1 MSPPRTLF
9 SGKRP
14 KCPVAPPPPYAFRLC
29 VFKER
34 AETKEGE
41 RKGNR
46 KRAKER
52 ERMKRSEMPTDW
64 PMNKA
69 DEMLTENEMT
79 KWAVKKRRAYNQVN
93 DRVRLAPFPAPLR
106 PFPP

>member
-1 MSPPRTLF
+1 
-9 SGKRP
+9 
-14 KCPVAPPPPYAFRLC
+14 
-29 VFKER
+29 
-34 AETKEGE
+34 
-41 RKGNR
+41 
-46 KRAKER
+46 
-52 ERMKRSEMPTDW
+52 MPTDW

-79 KWAVKKRRAYNQVN
+79 KWVAKKRRAYNQVN